1 VGEPALQHLFDRKI
15 NGTSAARILLLGALL
30 GIAIPASTQ
39 AATPDPKAEVAAFFE
54 ARVADWVGGP
64 EVVNAIKAQNER
76 HAGLQQADIDALD
89 LKWRAEIASDDN
101 HRPFVAEIMDN
112 ELSGF
117 LKARQRAA
125 DWMIVEIIVMDGRGL
140 NVGVSTPTSDYWQGD
155 EDKFQKTFLQ
165 PEAGLFIDDIEYEPD
180 THLVLSQANSAI
192 IDPDTGEPI
201 GAITVSL
208 NLNKL

>member
-1 VGEPALQHLFDRKI
+1 MSLLATSRLAVCAALWGAAFAPLSQAFA
-15 NGTSAARILLLGALL
+15 NGIDHRASVRAYFQDNLAEWVKSPEIIEAVRAQNGATAAW
-30 GIAIPASTQ
+30 TQ
-39 AATPDPKAEVAAFFE
+39 AE
-54 ARVADWVGGP
+54 
-64 EVVNAIKAQNER
+64 
-76 HAGLQQADIDALD
+76 IDAAD
-89 LKWRAEIASDDN
+89 AEWRAEVGQIQ
-101 HRPFVAEIMDN
+101 RPQIDAMIQNSV
-112 ELSGF
+112 SQF
-117 LKARQRAA
+117 LRQKQSAA

-155 EDKFQKTFLQ
+155 EAKFQKTFLQ

>member
-1 VGEPALQHLFDRKI
+1 MSLLATSRLAVYAAVWGAACASLSQASATGIDHREAVKAYFQNNLAEWVKSPEIIEAVRAQ
-15 NGTSAARILLLGALL
+15 NGMTAAW
-30 GIAIPASTQ
+30 TQ
-39 AATPDPKAEVAAFFE
+39 AE
-54 ARVADWVGGP
+54 
-64 EVVNAIKAQNER
+64 
-76 HAGLQQADIDALD
+76 IDAAD
-89 LKWRAEIASDDN
+89 AEWRAEIGQIQ
-101 HRPFVAEIMDN
+101 RPQIDAMIQNSV
-112 ELSGF
+112 SQF
-117 LKARQRAA
+117 LRQKQSAA

>member
-1 VGEPALQHLFDRKI
+1 MSLLAMSRVAVYAALWGAAFAPLSQA
-15 NGTSAARILLLGALL
+15 SAAGIDHQEAVKAYFQDNLAEWVKSPEIIEAVRAQNGAT
-30 GIAIPASTQ
+30 AAWTQ
-39 AATPDPKAEVAAFFE
+39 AE
-54 ARVADWVGGP
+54 
-64 EVVNAIKAQNER
+64 
-76 HAGLQQADIDALD
+76 IDAAD
-89 LKWRAEIASDDN
+89 AEWRAEAGQIQ
-101 HRPFVAEIMDN
+101 RPQIDAMIQNSV
-112 ELSGF
+112 SQF
-117 LKARQRAA
+117 LRQKQSAA

-155 EDKFQKTFLQ
+155 EAKFQKTFLQ

-201 GAITVSL
+201 GALTVSL